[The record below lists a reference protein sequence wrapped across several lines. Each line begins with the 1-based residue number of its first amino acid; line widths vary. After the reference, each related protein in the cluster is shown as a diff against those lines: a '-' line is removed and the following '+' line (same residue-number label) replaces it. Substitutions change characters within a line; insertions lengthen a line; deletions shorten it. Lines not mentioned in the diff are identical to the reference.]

1 MTTTF
6 KPARPIWCAGCGDFG
21 VQQALENGMKE
32 LGIEAHNTVVVAG
45 IGCSGSLQNNL
56 RCYGYHALHG
66 RVLPTVTGAK
76 LANTSLTVVGV
87 GGDGDGYAIGGGHL
101 VHTLKRNPSVTY
113 IVMNNG
119 TYGLTKGQA
128 SPTSPNGY
136 GLNTEED
143 LDPIM
148 LGLSIPGSTFL
159 ARGYTGQPAQL
170 LELTIAALKHAE
182 DGKGFAFLEVLSPC
196 VTYNDTYRAW
206 RTEVYDLAEDGNYD
220 PSNRTAAFV
229 RMQELRDSGRL
240 PIGQIYRGER
250 PALES
255 QALNLKFPPPAL
267 QDINAPALRASYADA
282 LNSFMQ

>member
-21 VQQALENGMKE
+21 VQQALENAME
-32 LGIEAHNTVVVAG
+32 ALDIEPHNSMVIAG

-66 RVLPTVTGAK
+66 RVLPTATGAK

-101 VHTLKRNPSVTY
+101 MHTLKRNPSVTY

-128 SPTSPNGY
+128 SPTSPNGF
-136 GLNTEED
+136 GENLEED
-143 LDPIM
+143 MDPM
-148 LGLSIPGSTFL
+148 LLGLSIPGSTFL

-170 LELTIAALKHAE
+170 LELTMAALEHAE
-182 DGKGFAFLEVLSPC
+182 KGRGFAFLEVLSPC
-196 VTYNDTYRAW
+196 VTYNDTYREW
-206 RTEVYDLAEDGNYD
+206 RTDVYDLEQDGNYD
-220 PSNRTAAFV
+220 PTNRTAAFV
-229 RMQELRDSGRL
+229 RMSELREEGRL
-240 PIGQIYRGER
+240 PIGLIYLGDR

-255 QALNLKFPPPAL
+255 QALNQDFPTPAL
-267 QDINAPALRASYADA
+267 QDIDPATLKVKYQDA